1 MKKKKTAKQIAA
13 IVCIVLLA
21 ALYLITLLSAIFAF
35 PGWQRLFSGCL
46 ICTVAVPILLWI
58 FIWLYGQFEQKHTIA
73 SFDIG
78 QTDADRTQNEDDAKV
93 LLHRQLFPGQ
103 QHFFSFRTHFFTYLQ
118 HLSLFQHFHRNHA
131 CN

>member
-21 ALYLITLLSAIFAF
+21 ALYLITAIFAF

-46 ICTVAVPILLWI
+46 ICTVAIPILLWI

-78 QTDADRTQNEDDAKV
+78 QTDADHAQNEDEANAA
-93 LLHRQLFPGQ
+93 Q
-103 QHFFSFRTHFFTYLQ
+103 
-118 HLSLFQHFHRNHA
+118 N
-131 CN
+131 